1 MPASIPESFLEW
13 YHSLKPTSSKDPTPP
28 KGVISA
34 SLAVLDRLREDYTL
48 SLDEHTTP
56 GNGQVRTSGEAVKE
70 VLAKFGETRHY
81 TSEGGRTN
89 RGSLSA
95 VKSMLRSLAP
105 AELETLSEEDRD
117 AALEACQAFLVE
129 RVREYHNRQRLTIT
143 YTQSASTWH
152 LVKSILDTAD
162 ETGKGGPVA
171 QHLVGAKLQLRF
183 PDLEVMNEGYQTADQ
198 QTQRP
203 GDFLLGDTAFHVT
216 VAPMNALYDKCG
228 RNAAEG
234 YKVYILVP
242 DRRLQGARQNIE
254 LAGLADRVTV
264 ESLESFISQNVEE
277 LSGFTANSRK
287 IRLVELLEL
296 YNHRVNAVEYDK
308 SLMIDLPNNLK

>member
-1 MPASIPESFLEW
+1 MHADIPDSFLKW
-13 YHSLKPTSSKDPTPP
+13 YHNLKPTSSKDPTPP

-34 SLAVLDRLREDYTL
+34 SLAVLDRLRENYVL
-48 SLDEHTTP
+48 LLDEHTTP
-56 GNGQVRTSGEAVKE
+56 GNGQIRTSGEAVKE

-95 VKSMLRSLAP
+95 VKLMLKALVP
-105 AELETLSEEDRD
+105 AHLETMSGAERD
-117 AALEACQAFLVE
+117 AVLERCQAFLVE
-129 RVREYHNRQRLTIT
+129 KVREYHNRQRLKIT
-143 YTQSASTWH
+143 YTQAASTWH
-152 LVKSILDTAD
+152 LIKSILDTAD
-162 ETGKGGPVA
+162 ETGKAGPVA

-183 PDLEVMNEGYQTADQ
+183 PDLNVMNEGYQTADQ

-216 VAPMNALYDKCG
+216 VAPMTGLYDKCG

-242 DRRLQGARQNIE
+242 DRRLQGARQNVE

-277 LSGFTANSRK
+277 LSSYMANTRK
-287 IRLVELLEL
+287 IRLIELLQI
-296 YNHRVNAVEYDK
+296 YNQRVDDVEYDK
-308 SLMIDLPNNLK
+308 SLMIDLPNNLR